1 MTKRLVIKQ
10 VGLIR
15 QTSAR
20 AELEPIG
27 HPAPGGGHYPRDFL
41 TDQCVGVD
49 HLTYTII
56 TDWQVSAGTFDPF
69 SLYNAILKR
78 LNSVNAE
85 VTQSGLSLNVA
96 TYNISLTGAGLIIFN
111 GGGDYEWSTGGMT
124 SQDRL
129 VDQSATVT
137 FKSTTPTSVTI
148 RLENDADEV
157 SALSIT
163 DSNGVEQLLNPDF
176 TQTEEHFYD
185 IDSWH
190 DAVEQPEIVPPDVL
204 GYLQGYNEHILYT
217 VFE

>member
-1 MTKRLVIKQ
+1 MTKRLVLKQ

-15 QTSAR
+15 QTNAR

-27 HPAPGGGHYPRDFL
+27 HPAPGGGHYPRDL
-41 TDQCVGVD
+41 QTDQCVGVD
-49 HLTYTII
+49 HLTYTFV
-56 TDWQVSAGTFDPF
+56 TDWRVSAGTFDPF

-78 LNSVNAE
+78 LNSVNTE

-111 GGGDYEWSTGGMT
+111 SGGDYEWSTGGMT
-124 SQDRL
+124 NQDRL
-129 VDQSATVT
+129 VDESATVT
-137 FKSTTPTSVTI
+137 FKSNTPASVTI
-148 RLENDADEV
+148 RLENDTDEV

-176 TQTEEHFYD
+176 NQIEEHFYD

-190 DAVEQPEIVPPDVL
+190 DAVEYPGIIPPDVL